1 VAFEGF
7 RGMLPVRRMHGDW
20 WELNEEGTILHGEE
34 TGATLRLGDPIAV
47 RVRHV
52 DTARGRVD
60 LDAAS

>member
-1 VAFEGF
+1 
-7 RGMLPVRRMHGDW
+7 MLPVRRMHGDW

-34 TGATLRLGDPIAV
+34 SGATLRLGDPIAV